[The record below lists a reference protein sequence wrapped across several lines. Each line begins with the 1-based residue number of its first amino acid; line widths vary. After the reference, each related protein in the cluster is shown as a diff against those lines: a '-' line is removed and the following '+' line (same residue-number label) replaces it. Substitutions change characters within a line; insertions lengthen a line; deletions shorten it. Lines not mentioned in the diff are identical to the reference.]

1 MSIAERASAS
11 IRPMTVDANNRD
23 HAREQWRLKAKE
35 WSAAEDNASRL
46 EEGRKLLLAKMIE
59 NLTAGD
65 NKLSAVRAE
74 RMARISEEFGRYL
87 RKMHDARRAAN
98 DLAIDKVD
106 LDRRYWEVI
115 GNEAT
120 ERTER
125 RMSR

>member
-1 MSIAERASAS
+1 
-11 IRPMTVDANNRD
+11 MTVDATNRD

-46 EEGRKLLLAKMIE
+46 EEGRRLLLDKMIE
-59 NLTAGD
+59 GMTSGDDKMTAA
-65 NKLSAVRAE
+65 KAE
-74 RMARISEEFGRYL
+74 RVARTSEQYGRYL
-87 RKMHDARRAAN
+87 RKMHDARRVAN

-106 LDRRYWEVI
+106 LDRRYWEIV